1 MSGSKFK
8 EGDLVGFLHEQGRGK
23 VLRFERGFYIVED
36 NDGFEK
42 KCRET
47 ELIEIHGSDFP
58 LSSLAFEKMKA
69 DSVKKKSVEATK
81 IVVTSTGRKKRSL
94 AEWEIDIHAE
104 ELNINMRGMTNHD
117 ILTEQL
123 KALKNFHEK
132 AMKKEIKRLVII
144 HGVGEGVLRE
154 EVRSYFL
161 KFFGTRCIDADI
173 EEYGKGATEVFLSY
187 E

>member
-1 MSGSKFK
+1 MTGSKFK
-8 EGDLVGFLHEQGRGK
+8 AGSLVGFMHEQGRATVVK
-23 VLRFERGFYIVED
+23 FERGFYHVIDE
-36 NDGFEK
+36 DGFEK
-42 KCRET
+42 KYREAD
-47 ELIEIHGSDFP
+47 LIEIHGDNFP
-58 LSSLAFEKMKA
+58 LAAAAYDKMKA
-69 DSVKKKSVEATK
+69 DQRTPKPAPAPKNA
-81 IVVTSTGRKKRSL
+81 IPAARKKRNLS
-94 AEWEIDIHAE
+94 EWEIDIHAE

-132 AMKKEIKRLVII
+132 AMRKQIKRLVII

-154 EVRSYFL
+154 EVHMYFA
-161 KFFGTRCIDADI
+161 KFFGTRCLDADI